1 MRTHLPNYLLLWGA
15 FLMSTA
21 AAQQLPRLDVEAACR
36 AAPRL
41 LAEDANPYEGCM
53 RDERDAERQLQG
65 MWSGA
70 PPAHRETCA
79 GEAQIGGSPSY
90 VDMLTCLQ
98 MAQGT
103 TPTAEPRRRRAPH

>member
-1 MRTHLPNYLLLWGA
+1 MKACLPNCLLLWGV

-21 AAQQLPRLDVEAACR
+21 AAQELPRLDVEATCR

-41 LAEDANPYEGCM
+41 LAADANPFEGCI

-70 PPAHRETCA
+70 AAAQRETCA

-98 MAQGT
+98 MAQGAA
-103 TPTAEPRRRRAPH
+103 PAAEPRRRRAPH